1 MFGKDAVKLK
11 GQRCGV
17 VGKLFATLKK
27 REAEGQLIV
36 VTIDEFKT
44 SETCSLCFYDDMQ
57 IVDTPGFKGTGVLHC
72 KQCL

>member
-1 MFGKDAVKLK
+1 MFGKDAAKLK
-11 GQRCGV
+11 GQRCGF

-44 SETCSLCFYDDMQ
+44 SKTCSLCFYDDMQ
-57 IVDTPGFKGTGVLHC
+57 IVDFPKFKGTGVLYC
-72 KQCL
+72 KHV

>member
-1 MFGKDAVKLK
+1 MFGKDVVKLK

-17 VGKLFATLKK
+17 VDKLFATLKK

-36 VTIDEFKT
+36 VAIDEFKT
-44 SETCSLCFYDDMQ
+44 SKTCSLCFYDDMQ
-57 IVDTPGFKGTGVLHC
+57 IVDTPGFKGIGALHC